1 MPPTLALLFD
11 RGGRGLVAQARTAAS
26 RILAQKLLSCRSVE
40 RVVVATRST
49 PDWEDLPVEVIPD
62 PPGQWRLGAQ
72 LEGVVKAFR
81 PQRLLYFSSG
91 SGFLLPEEKLSFL
104 THCWPSS
111 PPFAVL
117 NNFYST
123 DFGVLVP
130 PPEGGFSDLV
140 RDNPLGLRLWRAGY
154 RCYELPRSAVT
165 QLDIDTPG
173 ELQLLAL
180 VQDLPQ
186 ELARVL
192 RDVPTDRAQAI
203 LDLMTRVGGE
213 LLVVGRVAGQVLR
226 VLEKTSA
233 CRVRVLSEE
242 RGMASLG
249 LADAAKV
256 RSLLSFVS
264 SNPAQLVSA
273 LASLAD
279 GVVWDTR
286 VWLAAQGL
294 WPLPED
300 RFACDLLL
308 PEEVKTPLLKEL
320 AEACLAAPVPFL
332 LGGHALVS
340 GGLYLAAELAWQ
352 GKPEL
357 PERWSPLPLPD

>member
-1 MPPTLALLFD
+1 MSTTLALLFH
-11 RGGRGLVAQARTAAS
+11 RGGRGLVARARTAAS
-26 RILAQKLLSCRSVE
+26 RVLARKLLACGQVD
-40 RVVVATRST
+40 RVVVATRA
-49 PDWEDLPVEVIPD
+49 PQDWEDLPLEVIPD
-62 PPGQWRLGAQ
+62 PPGQWRLGTQ
-72 LEGVVKAFR
+72 LEEVAR
-81 PQRLLYFSSG
+81 RYLPERLLYFSSG
-91 SGFLLPEEKLSFL
+91 SGFLLPQDKLATL
-104 THCWPSS
+104 ARCQPSP

-123 DFGVLVP
+123 DFGLVVP
-130 PPEGGFSDLV
+130 SPKQGFSDLV

-154 RCYELPRSAVT
+154 RCYELPRSAAT

-180 VQDLPQ
+180 MKDLPE

-192 RDVPTDRAQAI
+192 AEVPTDRAQAI
-203 LDLMTRVGGE
+203 LDLLTQVGGE
-213 LLVVGRVAGQVLR
+213 LLVVGRVAGQALR
-226 VLEKTSA
+226 ILENTSA

-249 LADAAKV
+249 LADEGKV

-264 SNPAQLVSA
+264 SQPAKLVLA
-273 LASLAD
+273 LAQLAD

-300 RFACDLLL
+300 RFACDLLR
-308 PEEVKTPLLKEL
+308 PEEVTTPLLREL
-320 AEACLAAPVPFL
+320 AQACLEAPVPFL
-332 LGGHALVS
+332 LGGHSLVS